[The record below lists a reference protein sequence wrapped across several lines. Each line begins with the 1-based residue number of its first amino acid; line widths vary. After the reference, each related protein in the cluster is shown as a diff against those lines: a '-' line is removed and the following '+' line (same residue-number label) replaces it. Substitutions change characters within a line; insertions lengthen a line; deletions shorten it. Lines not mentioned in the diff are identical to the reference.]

1 MPTSL
6 KLHPAWF
13 TRKRILISTLLFLL
27 IILCAGVYWFAIQN
41 KWLIAD
47 YHKQNE
53 MSAEQDK
60 FEDMFLHIQTAES
73 AVRGYAG
80 SGNPRFIAGFPI
92 FIDSIRSN
100 YRQLQKFQDI
110 NHSSINPILFSKLG
124 KLVKD
129 KIEFTLQVK
138 HLCEKKDFAAAMSL
152 IATEKGLLLTDSILA
167 IHHAAN
173 GLMLHSLGQS
183 KSTFNLENNK
193 YYKIAYWGII
203 TSLLFIAV
211 VVYLLSREITRVERI
226 SKELLLQKEH
236 LGITLKS
243 IGEGLITTGIDGKII
258 YMNPAAE
265 KLTGWSN
272 WEVKNKPLEFVYD
285 VINEET
291 GLPFK
296 NIADQVIQ
304 KGKTVELENNA
315 ILRSKNSENRI
326 ISNNGSP
333 LMDLDGNVLGAV
345 LIFYDITERKRN
357 EEKIKKAIE
366 RYDILSRAT
375 SDTIWDWD
383 IVHDAIVYNDNIT
396 QMFGYEKAE
405 IENRATWWKNN
416 LHPDDYENVSIV
428 LDEAFEKRSQTIQ
441 FEYRYRCADDSYKN
455 ILDRAYV
462 VYDAAGYPM
471 RMIGAMQ
478 DITKEKEYERH
489 IAIAITDA
497 QEKERRELGMEL
509 HDNVNQLLGATLLY
523 LGLAIKSGNVGN
535 ERTQLLKNCIDYI
548 NEAINELR
556 NLSHRLT
563 PYSKEEA
570 SLKNIIERLIEPI
583 QKAKLF
589 EINLQVDAF
598 EKDLVD
604 SDMQT
609 NLYRIVQEQ
618 LSNILK
624 HAEASKVKIFVRL
637 TKKLIKLNIADN
649 GKGFDLLTLKDGIG
663 LENIKRRAEM
673 FSGKCK
679 LKSSPGNGCEL
690 MVELPLKTVSVKSC
704 EKMRLTANLLQ

>member
-6 KLHPAWF
+6 KLNPPWF
-13 TRKRILISTLLFLL
+13 TRKRILLSTLLSSL
-27 IILCAGVYWFAIQN
+27 IILCAVVYWFAMQN
-41 KWLIAD
+41 EWLIAE

-60 FEDMFLHIQTAES
+60 FEDMFLNIQTAES

-80 SGNPRFIAGFPI
+80 SGNTRFIAGFPGY
-92 FIDSIRSN
+92 IDSIRSN
-100 YRQLQKFQDI
+100 YRQLQRFQDI
-110 NHSSINPILFSKLG
+110 NHSSIDPVLFSKLG

-129 KIEFTLQVK
+129 KIEFSQQVK
-138 HLCEKKDFAAAMSL
+138 HLCESNDFAAARSL
-152 IATEKGLLLTDSILA
+152 ISTEKGLLLTDSILA
-167 IHHAAN
+167 VHHAAN
-173 GLMLHSLGQS
+173 ALMLHSLGQS
-183 KSTFNLENNK
+183 KRTFNLENNK

-203 TSLLFIAV
+203 ASLLFIAL
-211 VVYLLSREITRVERI
+211 VVYLLSREIKRVERI
-226 SKELLLQKEH
+226 SKELMLQKEH

-243 IGEGLITTGIDGKII
+243 IGEGLIITGNDGKII

-265 KLTGWSN
+265 KLTGWN
-272 WEVKNKPLEFVYD
+272 NRQVKNKPLESVYD

-291 GLPFK
+291 GLPFE
-296 NIADQVIQ
+296 NIVSQIIQ
-304 KGKTVELENNA
+304 KGRPVELENNT
-315 ILRSKNSENRI
+315 ILRSKNAGNKI

-333 LMDLDGNVLGAV
+333 LMDLAGNVLGAV
-345 LIFYDITERKRN
+345 LVFNDITDRKRN

-366 RYDILSRAT
+366 RYEILSRAT

-383 IVHDAIVYNDNIT
+383 IIHDSILYNHSIT
-396 QMFGYEKAE
+396 QMFGYTKAE
-405 IENRATWWKNN
+405 IENGSSWWKKN
-416 LHPDDYENVSIV
+416 LHPDDYENISVV
-428 LDEAFEKRSQTIQ
+428 LDEAFKKRTQTIQ
-441 FEYRYRCADDSYKN
+441 FEYRYRSTDNSYKS
-455 ILDRAYV
+455 ILDRAFV
-462 VYDAAGYPM
+462 VYDPAGFPV

-478 DITKEKEYERH
+478 DITKEKEHERH

-523 LGLAIKSGNVGN
+523 LSVVIKSGNIAN
-535 ERTQLLKNCIDYI
+535 EEAKVLKNCADYI

-563 PYSKEEA
+563 PYTKEER
-570 SLKNIIERLIEPI
+570 SLKSIIEILIEPM

-589 EINLQVDAF
+589 EINVHVDAF
-598 EKDLVD
+598 EYDAVD
-604 SDMQT
+604 SDIQT

-618 LSNILK
+618 LTNILK
-624 HAEASKVKIFVRL
+624 HAQASKVKIFVRL
-637 TKKLIKLNIADN
+637 TKKLIKLHIADN
-649 GKGFDLLTLKDGIG
+649 GKGFDPLTLKDGIG

-679 LKSSPGNGCEL
+679 LKSSPGNGCDL
-690 MVELPLKTVSVKSC
+690 MVELPLKTVSVKSS
-704 EKMRLTANLLQ
+704 EKMLLTFD

>member
-1 MPTSL
+1 MLPKKKLLLSALLLSL
-6 KLHPAWF
+6 
-13 TRKRILISTLLFLL
+13 IV
-27 IILCAGVYWFAIQN
+27 LCSVVYWFAMQN

-53 MSAEQDK
+53 MSVEQDK
-60 FEDMFLHIQTAES
+60 FEAMFLNIQSAES
-73 AVRGYAG
+73 GVRGFAG
-80 SGNPRFIAGFPI
+80 SGNPRFIAGFPSV
-92 FIDSIRSN
+92 IDSIRSN
-100 YRQLQKFQDI
+100 FRQLQKLQDI
-110 NHSSINPILFSKLG
+110 KHASIDPVLFSKLD
-124 KLVKD
+124 KLVKE
-129 KIEFTLQVK
+129 KIEFTQQVK
-138 HLCEKKDFAAAMSL
+138 QLCEQHDFDAAIAL
-152 IATEKGLLLTDSILA
+152 ISTEKGLLLTDSILA

-173 GLMLHSLGQS
+173 ALMLHSLGQS
-183 KSTFNLENNK
+183 KKTFNLENNK

-211 VVYLLSREITRVERI
+211 VVYLLLREIKRVEHI
-226 SKELLLQKEH
+226 SKVLILQKEH

-243 IGEGLITTGIDGKII
+243 IGEGLITTGIDGKVI

-265 KLTGWSN
+265 HLTGWSN
-272 WEVKNKPLEFVYD
+272 LEVKNKPLQSVYD

-291 GLPFK
+291 GLPFE
-296 NIADQVIQ
+296 NIVNQIIQ
-304 KGKTVELENNA
+304 KGKTVELENNT
-315 ILRSKNSENRI
+315 ILRSKNSESRI

-345 LIFYDITERKRN
+345 LIFNDITERKKN
-357 EEKIKKAIE
+357 EEKIKKAVE
-366 RYDILSRAT
+366 RYEILSRAT

-383 IVHDAIVYNDNIT
+383 IIHDAILYNDNIT
-396 QMFGYEKAE
+396 QMFGYKKGE
-405 IENRATWWKNN
+405 IENGSTWWKNN
-416 LHPDDYENVSIV
+416 LHPDDSENISVV
-428 LDEAFEKRSQTIQ
+428 LDEAFKTQAQTIQ
-441 FEYRYRCADDSYKN
+441 FEYRYRCADHSYKN

-462 VYDAAGYPM
+462 VYNAGGAPV

-478 DITKEKEYERH
+478 DITKEKEHERH

-523 LGLAIKSGNVGN
+523 MGVAIKSGNVGKEEN
-535 ERTQLLKNCIDYI
+535 QILKNCVDYI

-563 PYSKEEA
+563 PYSKEEV
-570 SLKNIIERLIEPI
+570 SLKNIIEILIEPI

-589 EINLQVDAF
+589 EINLHVDAF
-598 EKDLVD
+598 ENDVVD

-618 LSNILK
+618 LTNILK
-624 HAEASKVKIFVRL
+624 HAQASKVKILVRL
-637 TKKLIKLNIADN
+637 TKKLIKLNISDN
-649 GKGFDLLTLKDGIG
+649 GKGFDMLTLKDGIG

-673 FSGKCK
+673 FSGKCEI
-679 LKSSPGNGCEL
+679 KSSPGNGCEL
-690 MVELPLKTVSVKSC
+690 MVELPLKKKSLKSD
-704 EKMRLTANLLQ
+704 EKMQLTANLS